1 MSNSTIA
8 LKTLSELTQLSSP
21 DIYGTVDLFGTGTSE
36 QEAAALT
43 QSLPNTKIDRRN
55 GGMLGVGPPTSSIA
69 CTIGKVVEGSAAMA
83 ADFRIDDEIVSVDG
97 QAVQHFDEITTLIGA
112 KSPGDSISIDLRRN
126 GQTLTKKV
134 VLGKWPSD
142 LSLQ

>member
-1 MSNSTIA
+1 M
-8 LKTLSELTQLSSP
+8 SELTQLGSP
-21 DIYGTVDLFGTGTSE
+21 DTYGTIDLFGTGISE
-36 QEAAALT
+36 QAAAALT
-43 QSLPNTKIDRRN
+43 QALPGTKIDRRN
-55 GGMLGVGPPTSSIA
+55 GAMLGVGPISPVA
-69 CTIGKVVEGSAAMA
+69 CTIGRVVDGSAAMA
-83 ADFRIDDEIVSVDG
+83 ADFRVDDEIVGIDG
-97 QAVQHFDEITTLIGA
+97 QPVQRFEEITTLIGA